1 MEANSAVEMQVAEK
15 QGFDLGLFIGDL
27 SLDED
32 AIRFLIIQLI
42 ICNKFTHTT

>member
-1 MEANSAVEMQVAEK
+1 METTSAVDMQVVEK

-32 AIRFLIIQLI
+32 AIR
-42 ICNKFTHTT
+42 